1 MASSTVRHTALA
13 PTPIEDVWDALQRPS
28 SWEAIE
34 GVDDVSD
41 PQFVDGRL
49 DSFRFSATAG
59 GRRHP
64 GRAAVTEHSRP
75 SSLTLDIDTAD
86 MAGTIVVEL
95 AEVGA
100 DTSVTVSMTVVPRS
114 LTARFAFAVIE
125 SAIRRGFPSS
135 VQGFAARLSS

>member
-13 PTPIEDVWDALQRPS
+13 PTPIEAVWAALQRPS

-41 PQFVDGRL
+41 PEFVDGRL
-49 DSFRFSATAG
+49 ESFRFSATAG

-64 GRAAVTEHSRP
+64 GRAAVTEHDRP
-75 SSLTLDIDTAD
+75 GSLMLDIDTAD

-95 AEVGA
+95 AEEGE
-100 DTSVTVSMTVVPRS
+100 DTAVTVSMTVVPRS

-135 VQGFAARLSS
+135 VEGFAARLSS

>member
-13 PTPIEDVWDALQRPS
+13 PTAIEEVWAALQRPS

-41 PQFVDGRL
+41 PEFVDGRL
-49 DSFRFSATAG
+49 ESFRFSATAG

-75 SSLTLDIDTAD
+75 GSLTLDIDTAD

-95 AEVGA
+95 AEEGDGTA
-100 DTSVTVSMTVVPRS
+100 VTVSMTVVPRS

-125 SAIRRGFPSS
+125 TAILRGFPSS
-135 VQGFAARLSS
+135 VERFASRLSS